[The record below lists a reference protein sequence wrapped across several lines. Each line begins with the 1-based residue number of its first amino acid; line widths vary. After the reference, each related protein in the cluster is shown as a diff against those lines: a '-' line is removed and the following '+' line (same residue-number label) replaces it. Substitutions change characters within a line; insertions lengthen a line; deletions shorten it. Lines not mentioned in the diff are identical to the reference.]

1 MRELCVSNGVSIS
14 IWRRLAVRKMPVAL
28 GALLFVA
35 SISCFGQEQR
45 PPLVPLA
52 QGSGGSG
59 SINAFSGVGELTEEP
74 IGTGQVVHVSVF
86 NAPDFSV
93 VARVSERGDI
103 AVPMLGVLHIEGLNS
118 QKAADLIASQL
129 KGSDLVL
136 EPHVLVTVESSSTG
150 ITILGEVHAPGI
162 YPLPGKHQLSDLLA
176 AAGGLTG
183 NTGRVI
189 EISNEHTPDQKVL
202 LPWDPTM
209 HNTANYDRPVHSG
222 DHVLVR
228 ACGIAYIGGHVNK
241 PGAYSLCGSPQI
253 TMSEVIA
260 LAGGISPYTAEKH
273 SYLVRTQPDGTR
285 SVQEIDLH
293 KILTAKAEDPI
304 VKEDDIVYVTP
315 SGIKAAADKALGF
328 ALTLSNTLIYAYH

>member
-1 MRELCVSNGVSIS
+1 MRKLCVSNDVSIS
-14 IWRRLAVRKMPVAL
+14 KGRRLIVSKMAAAL
-28 GALLFVA
+28 GSLLFVA
-35 SISCFGQEQR
+35 SVSCFGQEQR
-45 PPLVPLA
+45 PSLVPLA
-52 QGSGGSG
+52 QAGGGPNPGS
-59 SINAFSGVGELTEEP
+59 ALSGVGELTDEP
-74 IGTGQVVHVSVF
+74 ISTGQVVHVSVF

-93 VARVSERGDI
+93 VSRVSKGGDI
-103 AVPMLGVLHIEGLNS
+103 AVPMLGAIHVEGLNS
-118 QKAADLIASQL
+118 QKASELVTSRL
-129 KGSDLVL
+129 KSSDLVL
-136 EPHVLVTVESSSTG
+136 EPKVLVTVEASYTG

-176 AAGGLTG
+176 AAGGLTA
-183 NTGRVI
+183 NTGRII
-189 EISNEHTPDQKVL
+189 EISNEHMPDQKVE

-241 PGAYSLCGSPQI
+241 PGAYSLCGSSQI

-260 LAGGISPYTAEKH
+260 LAGGISPLTSEKH
-273 SYLVRTQPDGTR
+273 SYLIRAQADGTR

-293 KILTAKAEDPI
+293 KILTAKAEDPV

-315 SGIKAAADKALGF
+315 SAIKATADKALGI
-328 ALTLSNTLIYAYH
+328 ALTLSNTLLYTYH